1 MLLTWRVHAETF
13 RNTDIHRRAGGT
25 FAGVS
30 AANRTEKRFFALPM
44 LQSSS
49 HRCGEQI
56 SGTRNLLMDTE
67 MPLSN
72 VKLHLRQN
80 PSECTLLSNF
90 LTFVPESERHSEKA
104 GCWLRS
110 CSDRE
115 TQSPAPRDSHLGN
128 LVSAANVR
136 HVDQR
141 EQLWQASFDTYYDC
155 AFEEMAG
162 DQLIARCTTFAEIT
176 KFFCRSDR
184 VGICGWRER
193 PIDSAGREV
202 ILVAM
207 FRISCRPLDSTRH
220 ASYT

>member
-90 LTFVPESERHSEKA
+90 LTFVPESERHSEKS
-104 GCWLRS
+104 WLL
-110 CSDRE
+110 
-115 TQSPAPRDSHLGN
+115 AP
-128 LVSAANVR
+128 LVFGSRNTEPGP
-136 HVDQR
+136 QR
-141 EQLWQASFDTYYDC
+141 LAPW
-155 AFEEMAG
+155 
-162 DQLIARCTTFAEIT
+162 
-176 KFFCRSDR
+176 
-184 VGICGWRER
+184 
-193 PIDSAGREV
+193 
-202 ILVAM
+202 
-207 FRISCRPLDSTRH
+207 
-220 ASYT
+220 